1 MYRMSRKL
9 ILTLLLVSS
18 PVFADG
24 NTMNVWVTK
33 YALTRGIEQHEAR
46 VFSDGKLAVVD
57 NTYYRNS
64 EFWYTAEDARNQA
77 NKMKQQRIDT
87 LIRELKRLQTKEFK

>member
-1 MYRMSRKL
+1 MKRIL
-9 ILTLLLVSS
+9 IFMLLFISS

-24 NTMNVWVTK
+24 NVMDIWVTK
-33 YALTRGIEQHEAR
+33 YALTRGVEQHKAK
-46 VFSDGKLAVVD
+46 VFSNGKLAVVD

-77 NKMKQQRIDT
+77 IKMKQQRIDT
-87 LIRELKRLQTKEFK
+87 LIRELKRLQSKEFK

>member
-1 MYRMSRKL
+1 MYCILRKL
-9 ILTLLLVSS
+9 ILTLLLISS

-24 NTMNVWVTK
+24 NVMDVWVTK
-33 YALTRGIEQHEAR
+33 YALTRGVEQHKAK
-46 VFSDGKLAVVD
+46 VFSNGKLAVVD

-64 EFWYTAEDARNQA
+64 EFWYTAEDARDQA

-87 LIRELKRLQTKEFK
+87 LIRELKRLQSKEFK

>member
-1 MYRMSRKL
+1 MYCILRKL
-9 ILTLLLVSS
+9 ILTLLLTSS

-24 NTMNVWVTK
+24 NVMDVWVTK
-33 YALTRGIEQHEAR
+33 YALTRGVEQHKAK
-46 VFSDGKLAVVD
+46 VFSNGKLAVVD

-64 EFWYTAEDARNQA
+64 EFWYTAEDARDQA

-87 LIRELKRLQTKEFK
+87 LIRELKRLQSKEFK